1 MRESEDVSSNGM
13 SNLCSSFVSLSISF
27 FCSLNMSTF
36 LWMMAHIV
44 ISWATKRAAPSTLNG
59 ATPIPFLV
67 QNISQSVPN
76 ALFSFFFL
84 FTHSDHHS
92 NISNPFPIC
101 SCLDCVVNCD
111 VGEGVERKF
120 IKKKREQ

>member
-44 ISWATKRAAPSTLNG
+44 IS
-59 ATPIPFLV
+59 
-67 QNISQSVPN
+67 
-76 ALFSFFFL
+76 
-84 FTHSDHHS
+84 
-92 NISNPFPIC
+92 
-101 SCLDCVVNCD
+101 
-111 VGEGVERKF
+111 
-120 IKKKREQ
+120 